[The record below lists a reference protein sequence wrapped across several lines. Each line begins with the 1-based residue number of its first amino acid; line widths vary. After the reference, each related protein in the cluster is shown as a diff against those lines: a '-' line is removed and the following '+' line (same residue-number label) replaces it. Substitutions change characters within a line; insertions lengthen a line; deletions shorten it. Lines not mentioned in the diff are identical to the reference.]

1 MRSTDAALSCR
12 RVWILLNKR
21 LIEPGSSRRRLWISL
36 FERKKK
42 RATRAGASGTIA
54 AAASA
59 EQGMGNDNCCQCQ
72 GKPLQDAKE
81 NIPFPEKLQSKT
93 EELCQ
98 KTFDKA
104 SNDFGDLDEKV
115 AKAIASPMP
124 KADLEDLNDLDESV
138 AKVESLVPKAEQGFA
153 DQEEVS
159 READSGLV
167 AMVEEETRLEL
178 LAKIEGNYRRTADSK
193 FACSIHADQVIWA
206 RRYKAEPSVIAVIG
220 EFSISAPDHKGEHH
234 KAEYDEGACTLTWDD
249 GEILEKRDNHV
260 RFSVKQTVKRRTTVM
275 AGSAG

>member
-1 MRSTDAALSCR
+1 MSLAPVGDACGFLCS
-12 RVWILLNKR
+12 K
-21 LIEPGSSRRRLWISL
+21 E
-36 FERKKK
+36 KKK

-98 KTFDKA
+98 KTFDKT

-124 KADLEDLNDLDESV
+124 
-138 AKVESLVPKAEQGFA
+138 KVESLVPKAEQGFA